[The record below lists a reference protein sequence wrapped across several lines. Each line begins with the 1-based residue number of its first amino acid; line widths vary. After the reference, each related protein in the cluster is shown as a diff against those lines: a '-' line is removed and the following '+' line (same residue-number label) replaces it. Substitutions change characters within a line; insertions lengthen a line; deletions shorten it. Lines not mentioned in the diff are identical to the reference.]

1 TMLKKI
7 ADFYDEEV
15 SNTVDALTSILEPMM
30 IVVMGILIG
39 GIIVSLY
46 LPMFQVITLI
56 K

>member
-1 TMLKKI
+1 
-7 ADFYDEEV
+7 
-15 SNTVDALTSILEPMM
+15 
-30 IVVMGILIG
+30 VVMGILIG